1 MATTIHEMNDRY
13 SDESVELY
21 REWAA
26 AHPNIHWT
34 EASVDRYDGL
44 MLSGVDSAEPTD
56 QVGLHFARPLCGY
69 SGGGPIATVDILEA
83 AGFGPREH
91 LEAVVFN
98 QMAIFI
104 AK

>member
-91 LEAVVFN
+91 LEAIVFK
-98 QMAIFI
+98 QTEVLISR
-104 AK
+104 

>member
-1 MATTIHEMNDRY
+1 MNDRY

-91 LEAVVFN
+91 LEAIVFR
-98 QMAIFI
+98 QTEILI
-104 AK
+104 SK

>member
-83 AGFGPREH
+83 AGFGPRER

>member
-1 MATTIHEMNDRY
+1 MATTIHEMSDRY

-21 REWAA
+21 HEWAA
-26 AHPNIHWT
+26 AHPDVRWI
-34 EASVDRYDGL
+34 EASVDRYEGL
-44 MLSGVDSAEPTD
+44 MLSGIDPAKPAD
-56 QVGLHFARPLCGY
+56 QIGLHFARPLCGY

-83 AGFGPREH
+83 AGFGPRNR

-98 QMAIFI
+98 QAAIFI

>member
-26 AHPNIHWT
+26 AHPNIRWT

-44 MLSGVDSAEPTD
+44 MLSGVDSTNPAD
-56 QVGLHFARPLCGY
+56 QVGLHFACALCGY
-69 SGGGPIATVDILEA
+69 GGSGPIATVDILEV
-83 AGFGPREH
+83 AGFGPRER
-91 LEAVVFN
+91 LEAIVFK
-98 QMAIFI
+98 QTDVLISR
-104 AK
+104 

>member
-83 AGFGPREH
+83 AGFGPRER
-91 LEAVVFN
+91 LKAIVFK
-98 QMAIFI
+98 QTEVLISR
-104 AK
+104 

>member
-91 LEAVVFN
+91 LEAIVFR
-98 QMAIFI
+98 QTKILI
-104 AK
+104 SK

>member
-1 MATTIHEMNDRY
+1 MATTIHEMGDRDSY
-13 SDESVELY
+13 ESVELY
-21 REWAA
+21 HEWAA

-91 LEAVVFN
+91 LEAIVFR
-98 QMAIFI
+98 QTEILI
-104 AK
+104 SK